1 MTDGKE
7 QYTKFSKKDLIK
19 MWRTLKAESGHRDTI
34 APWSMYYPKT
44 DCSLRTL
51 MDNMEKRTV
60 KVKKYNKKD
69 NILAGLWFVVM
80 IILATIVIIS
90 KIMGSL

>member
-7 QYTKFSKKDLIK
+7 CYTKFSKKDLIK
-19 MWRTLKAESGHRDTI
+19 MWRTLKAESGYRDTI
-34 APWSMYYPKT
+34 GVATSLGIQ
-44 DCSLRTL
+44 DCSLRYL
-51 MDNMEKRTV
+51 MDNMEKRTI